1 MHMQMQKRIFQYQH
15 VRDFIYFTVMI
26 GTSSAFTYMIYLYS
40 NGMI

>member
-1 MHMQMQKRIFQYQH
+1 MQKLLQYQP

-26 GTSSAFTYMIYLYS
+26 GTSGALTYMIYLYS

>member
-1 MHMQMQKRIFQYQH
+1 MAMQKFFKNQP

-26 GTSSAFTYMIYLYS
+26 STSSAFTYMIYMYS